1 MIEANRIEKAK
12 VRAANRTLEMN
23 TAQRLIFVVW
33 KCEKG
38 MQVSELTNIDLS
50 FFSFSLRKQQRKQN
64 HI

>member
-33 KCEKG
+33 NYGSARRACK
-38 MQVSELTNIDLS
+38 
-50 FFSFSLRKQQRKQN
+50 FR
-64 HI
+64 